1 MRLSIG
7 IFAHN
12 EEQHIGATI
21 DSLFQQSLLKQHAPP
36 GLDVSSIEVLCLA
49 NGCSDATAKVARGY
63 SSAAPSLIDYRVI
76 DMPEPGKSRTWNA
89 FVHELSRADA
99 DFLVLMDADIIFE
112 SADVLEQLV
121 RKLLTD
127 CHAQVSTDTPVK
139 SISMQS
145 QDLSLID
152 RGSLAAS
159 EQKSQ
164 VGVLCGQLYC
174 ARAHALRRI
183 WLPPE
188 LPVEDGYLAAM
199 ITTGGFTS
207 ATDLGRI
214 AWVPAARHFFRT
226 HTAVGGYLAHEAR
239 IIVGSTINSWLFSVL
254 WEEGRK
260 GHAGAF
266 VQRQNAADSEWLS
279 RLILSKVGAGKAWL
293 IPVHFMLWRLEPL
306 KGQPLRRVL
315 RRAPVALAATVLNLI
330 ACVHANAIL
339 KQKNAAAHW

>member
-188 LPVEDGYLAAM
+188 LPVEDGYIAAM
-199 ITTGGFTS
+199 ITTSGFTCP
-207 ATDLGRI
+207 TDLSRI

-226 HTAVGGYLAHEAR
+226 HRSIGGYIAHEAR
-239 IIVGSTINSWLFSVL
+239 IILGSTINSWLFNVL

-266 VQRQNAADSEWLS
+266 VEAQNRANEDWLP
-279 RLILSKVGAGKAWL
+279 RLIQNHVQAGGTWV
-293 IPVHFMLWRLEPL
+293 IPKHFMLWRLEPL
-306 KGQPLRRVL
+306 RGQSLSRKL
-315 RRAPVALAATVLNLI
+315 RRAPIAIAATLLNFV
-330 ACVHANAIL
+330 ACLRANALL
-339 KQKNAAAHW
+339 KRENAAAHW